1 MAPERGNPVP
11 TSSSAPPAPPRI
23 LNVQKFAKSR
33 APELE
38 SLHAIVSN
46 RLGHDFRIQRSKRRR
61 TTGHKVTRNRRVK
74 QRKVGDG
81 DGGVQEGTSAEDDRK
96 NVSRR
101 TRRRFEFQ
109 KNPASGFCTT
119 GDGTRRLRTHLW
131 HAKRF
136 AMVKQ
141 WGFYLPLGLHGRGR
155 GSRANL
161 KWLKYGAL
169 VHDASYSLPIQ
180 LEGPED
186 SILAILRMVL
196 LPSPLGPT
204 DVSEKLSQMV
214 THGVCYENA
223 MLYHVE
229 NPLSHF
235 IAPVIYMWRPFLSDD
250 NRNSVQQDDVS
261 NGCCKSG
268 KNGSG
273 TSPRQLWI
281 WIHAA
286 AFNEGFNTLRFACQK
301 QMHES
306 GKSVSCFT
314 LEGHIARL
322 EIIGSEAIQ
331 VLQKTL
337 HPITESC
344 STSDHSS
351 TDFQLQK
358 ACILNLAEH
367 LPLHAILSLT
377 VHDPRDFPSKVEPAS
392 EAHTK
397 LESDLQEE
405 DIKNSSLW
413 VSRQSS
419 KNEDKLLSLWSEPEN
434 SGIFLSDSKSL
445 WDASDKM
452 SPPIPEHVL
461 CTEKHYTRLKF
472 FHFDPTNCRMPA
484 TEAKDG
490 FSRSCSVLL
499 LKHAKQGWSIILPL
513 SWIKPFWMSLI
524 LHGAHAMGLRE
535 RRWIACNNG
544 LPSFPFDFP
553 DCKAYMLFMANEASA
568 FDRAAELR
576 PLAVRPVKV
585 PVPPPW
591 DCIMSTVKNGPYILK
606 GFQTPDVQ
614 GSGGAAPEC
623 SLVNLASQNVETLDQ
638 ATASFQG
645 FIPRA
650 PKILKEYLEKI
661 CDGQFPLFPSMA
673 MVEKDFSDL
682 TDRNAFNWVT
692 RSDHQMLAD
701 KELCLVR
708 ILLHAYK
715 EGVFEEGAV
724 VCAPILTDLSQ
735 WTSRSEEQEQPTVT
749 QSFVRS
755 CFTQQDSGKWKLQ
768 VPEDPSAQQSFR
780 WPIGFVTS
788 GFVYGSGKPVA
799 IAFCEAKLLAMLRA
813 QQWNQTQETRP
824 EIFVWVR
831 NMRST
836 AYRRA
841 VATILLEQQKEDLE
855 FL

>member
-1 MAPERGNPVP
+1 MAPERGHPAP
-11 TSSSAPPAPPRI
+11 TSSSAPPPPPRI
-23 LNVQKFAKSR
+23 LNVQKFAESR
-33 APELE
+33 GPELE
-38 SLHAIVSN
+38 ALHAIVSN
-46 RLGHDFRIQRSKRRR
+46 RLGDDFRIRRSKRRR

-74 QRKVGDG
+74 RRKVGDG
-81 DGGVQEGTSAEDDRK
+81 DGDGGVPEGTSAEDDRK
-96 NVSRR
+96 KKVSRR

-109 KNPASGFCTT
+109 KNPASGFCTS

-155 GSRANL
+155 GSRAIL

-169 VHDASYSLPIQ
+169 IHDASYSLPIQ

-196 LPSPLGPT
+196 LPSPSGPT
-204 DVSEKLSQMV
+204 DISEKHSQMV
-214 THGVCYENA
+214 IHGVCYAYA
-223 MLYHVE
+223 MLYHVG

-250 NRNSVQQDDVS
+250 RNSVQQDDVS
-261 NGCCKSG
+261 NGCCNSG
-268 KNGSG
+268 KNGSS

-281 WIHAA
+281 WLHAA
-286 AFNEGFNTLRFACQK
+286 AFNEGFNALRFACQK

-306 GKSVSCFT
+306 GKCVSCFT

-322 EIIGSEAIQ
+322 EIMGSKAIQ

-337 HPITESC
+337 HPL
-344 STSDHSS
+344 
-351 TDFQLQK
+351 TDTNSQLQK
-358 ACILNLAEH
+358 ACVLNRAEH
-367 LPLHAILSLT
+367 LPSHAILSLT
-377 VHDPRDFPSKVEPAS
+377 VDDPRDLPSKGAEPAS
-392 EAHTK
+392 EAHNR
-397 LESDLQEE
+397 LESNLQEE
-405 DIKNSSLW
+405 DIRNSSLL
-413 VSRQSS
+413 VSGESA
-419 KNEDKLLSLWSEPEN
+419 KNEDKLLSLWSEPET
-434 SGIFLSDSKSL
+434 SGIFLSDSRSL
-445 WDASDKM
+445 WDSSDKM
-452 SPPIPEHVL
+452 SPPIPENVL
-461 CTEKHYTRLKF
+461 CTEKHHRRLKF
-472 FHFDPTNCRMPA
+472 FHFDPTNYGMPA
-484 TEAKDG
+484 TEAKDD
-490 FSRSCSVLL
+490 FSQSCPVLL

-524 LHGAHAMGLRE
+524 LHGAHVIGLRE
-535 RRWIACNNG
+535 RRWIACNSG

-553 DCKAYMLFMANEASA
+553 DCKAYMSFMANEASS

-591 DCIMSTVKNGPYILK
+591 DCIMSTVGKGPFILK
-606 GFQTPDVQ
+606 GFQTQDVQ
-614 GSGGAAPEC
+614 GSGGVAPEC
-623 SLVNLASQNVETLDQ
+623 SLVNLASQNVGTLDQ

-645 FIPRA
+645 FIPRT

-661 CDGQFPLFPSMA
+661 CDGKFLLFPSMA
-673 MVEKDFSDL
+673 MMEKDFSDP
-682 TDRNAFNWVT
+682 NPFNWVT
-692 RSDHQMLAD
+692 RSDHQMSAD

-735 WTSRSEEQEQPTVT
+735 WTSRSEEQEQLTVT

-768 VPEDPSAQQSFR
+768 VPEDPSALHSFR

-788 GFVYGSGKPVA
+788 GFVYGSSKPVA
-799 IAFCEAKLLAMLRA
+799 VAFCEAKLLAMLRV

-841 VATILLEQQKEDLE
+841 LATIVLEQQKEDLE

>member
-1 MAPERGNPVP
+1 MAPERGNPSP
-11 TSSSAPPAPPRI
+11 TSFSVPPAPPRI
-23 LNVQKFAKSR
+23 LNVQKFAESR

-38 SLHAIVSN
+38 SLHTIVSN
-46 RLGHDFRIQRSKRRR
+46 RLGHDFRIRRSKRRR
-61 TTGHKVTRNRRVK
+61 TTGHKITRNRRVK
-74 QRKVGDG
+74 RRKVGDG
-81 DGGVQEGTSAEDDRK
+81 DDGVLEGTSAEDDRK
-96 NVSRR
+96 KKVSRR

-109 KNPASGFCTT
+109 KNPASGFCTS

-136 AMVKQ
+136 AM
-141 WGFYLPLGLHGRGR
+141 
-155 GSRANL
+155 
-161 KWLKYGAL
+161 
-169 VHDASYSLPIQ
+169 
-180 LEGPED
+180 D

-196 LPSPLGPT
+196 LPSPLGPA

-214 THGVCYENA
+214 IHGVCYENA
-223 MLYHVE
+223 MLYHVGS
-229 NPLSHF
+229 PLSHF
-235 IAPVIYMWRPFLSDD
+235 IAPVIYMWRPFLNDD
-250 NRNSVQQDDVS
+250 NRDNVQQDDVS
-261 NGCCKSG
+261 NGCCNSG

-273 TSPRQLWI
+273 TLPRQLWI

-286 AFNEGFNTLRFACQK
+286 AFNEGFNALRFACQK
-301 QMHES
+301 QGIHDKEDGVLFSPFAIRKAEMHHHFMDKDEF
-306 GKSVSCFT
+306 SVERSC
-314 LEGHIARL
+314 
-322 EIIGSEAIQ
+322 
-331 VLQKTL
+331 
-337 HPITESC
+337 C
-344 STSDHSS
+344 TSDHSS
-351 TDFQLQK
+351 TNSQLQK
-358 ACILNLAEH
+358 ACILNCAEH

-377 VHDPRDFPSKVEPAS
+377 VHDPRNLPSKGAELAS

-405 DIKNSSLW
+405 DIRNSSLL
-413 VSRQSS
+413 VSGESA
-419 KNEDKLLSLWSEPEN
+419 KNEDKLLSLWSEPET
-434 SGIFLSDSKSL
+434 SGFFLSDSKSL
-445 WDASDKM
+445 WDASDRM
-452 SPPIPEHVL
+452 NPPIPENVL
-461 CTEKHYTRLKF
+461 CTEKHCTRLKF

-513 SWIKPFWMSLI
+513 SWMKPFWMSLI

-535 RRWIACNNG
+535 RRWIACNDG
-544 LPSFPFDFP
+544 LPSFPYDFP
-553 DCKAYMLFMANEASA
+553 DCKAYMSFMANEASA

-591 DCIMSTVKNGPYILK
+591 DCIMSTVRKGPCILK

-623 SLVNLASQNVETLDQ
+623 SLVNLASQNVEILDQ

-645 FIPRA
+645 FIPRT
-650 PKILKEYLEKI
+650 PKILMEYLEKI
-661 CDGQFPLFPSMA
+661 CVGQFPLFPSMA
-673 MVEKDFSDL
+673 MVEKDLSDL
-682 TDRNAFNWVT
+682 IDRNTFNWVT
-692 RSDHQMLAD
+692 TSDHQMLAD

-768 VPEDPSAQQSFR
+768 VPEDPSAQRSFR

-788 GFVYGSGKPVA
+788 GFVYGSSKPLA
-799 IAFCEAKLLAMLRA
+799 IAFCEAKLLAMLRV

-841 VATILLEQQKEDLE
+841 MATIVLEQRKEDLE